1 MVETLPLNARERAFR
16 DAIVHGF
23 AVMRSGSND
32 VTLVSFLNCLLRHVR
47 DFQGVQME
55 QMEQMQ
61 GDVNW
66 HEGGALYEQSLRDI
80 YISASEA
87 FLVDVAALH
96 GVFFFRAEHT
106 DSAGFHPEVNFVTE
120 EGIRH
125 LGRTNAFAHDI
136 GAAASARL
144 RAIVDSIPEI

>member
-1 MVETLPLNARERAFR
+1 MVETLPLNTRERAFR

-47 DFQGVQME
+47 DFQGMQME

-61 GDVNW
+61 GDDNW
-66 HEGGALYEQSLRDI
+66 HEGGALYEQSLRNM
-80 YISASEA
+80 YTSASEA
-87 FLVDVAALH
+87 FLVDVAVLH

-106 DSAGFHPEVNFVTE
+106 DSAGVHANGNFVTE
-120 EGIRH
+120 VGIRH
-125 LGRTNAFAHDI
+125 LARTNVFAHDI
-136 GAAASARL
+136 GAVASARL
-144 RAIVDSIPEI
+144 RAIVDSIPEM